1 MLRDAEVVRMV
12 HQHWKEEFEK
22 ILEGSTLG
30 SSRFEEAI
38 TFKQQYLPKRIYKY
52 RKDCPESRDCL
63 ETNSVWMAS
72 PDSYNDPY
80 DCSIM
85 LPSATLKKLLEARL
99 VKKIVQAH
107 NLQNHLSPEQ
117 IEEAL
122 KSSEPLQTIVGY
134 FPSLPGA
141 QQGGNWSNKAAFFST
156 AVSQLANAATT
167 TIAEWRKFAKI
178 CSFSEVS
185 DSILMWSHYAD
196 HHRGFCVEYDLEAL
210 SDPNH
215 FFRRNLYPVLYS
227 SDFYDLGPFV
237 QGLSDG
243 PETRAEFQPM
253 LPLLSMLTKFDG
265 WGYEQEWRLFQEN
278 AGVATDGKKESPVP
292 ARVFLGERSET
303 LPGNPLVNICK
314 KKQIPLSRMR
324 LAKDKFQLIAQD
336 FKE

>member
-1 MLRDAEVVRMV
+1 MFRDAEVVRV
-12 HQHWKEEFEK
+12 VDRNWKEEFGK

-30 SSRFEEAI
+30 SSRFGEAI
-38 TFKQQYLPKRIYKY
+38 AFKHQYLPKRIYKY
-52 RKDCPESRDCL
+52 RKDCPESRNCL
-63 ETNSVWMAS
+63 ETDSVWMAT

-80 DCSIM
+80 DSSIM

-117 IEEAL
+117 IEKAL
-122 KSSEPLQTIVGY
+122 QSSEPLQTIVGY

-141 QQGGNWSNKAAFFST
+141 KQGGNWSNKAAFFST

-178 CSFSEVS
+178 CSFSEAP
-185 DSILMWSHYAD
+185 DSMLMWSHYAN
-196 HHRGFCVEYDLEAL
+196 HHRGFCIEYDLEGL

-227 SDFYDLGPFV
+227 SDFYDLGSFV

-253 LPLLSMLTKFDG
+253 LPLLAMLTKFEG
-265 WGYEQEWRLFQEN
+265 WAYEKEWRLFEEKP
-278 AGVATDGKKESPVP
+278 GIVADGKKEAPIPS
-292 ARVFLGERSET
+292 RIFLGERFEPST
-303 LPGNPLVNICK
+303 GRPLVDICK
-314 KKQIPLSRMR
+314 EKQIPLSRMQ
-324 LAKDKFQLIAQD
+324 LARDRFELVAED
-336 FKE
+336 LSG